1 MDWEV
6 PLEAGIEFAL
16 AAAEVAAVAP
26 ETVREVTI
34 IPTALQPSS
43 NPRVQRSK
51 GLLKAMMDMKVRKSY
66 HRVLIVLDL

>member
-6 PLEAGIEFAL
+6 PLGAGIEFAL
-16 AAAEVAAVAP
+16 AEVAAVAP